1 MDPKAVYAV
10 TAKGSA
16 ELGEAGTSLSPTELR
31 MLVLV
36 DGRSTVAQVLKAAP
50 LLPEKTLTD
59 ALEKLARAG
68 LIAPAADIS
77 GVGLELTT
85 MPQAESE
92 SDAGLASL
100 KKHGYYVRILR
111 RGATRRKPPAGGKPA
126 PLSVLVVE
134 DDPQLAKLLRMFLQM
149 ENMAIRVA
157 ANRAEITA
165 ALSQVPAPDLVL
177 LDVMLPDADG
187 FEVLTQMR
195 QNEALKSVPV
205 IMCTGKATREAVL
218 DGLLRGADG
227 YITKPFEVDMVLKAV
242 KTVLGLR

>member
-1 MDPKAVYAV
+1 MDPKGVYAV

-16 ELGEAGTSLSPTELR
+16 ELGEAGTTLSPTELR

-50 LLPEKTLTD
+50 QLPEKTLTD

-68 LIAPAADIS
+68 YIAPAAETS
-77 GVGLELTT
+77 GIGLELTS
-85 MPQAESE
+85 MSQAESE

-111 RGATRRKPPAGGKPA
+111 RAAKPRKPA
-126 PLSVLVVE
+126 PGTKLNVLVVE
-134 DDPQLAKLLRMFLQM
+134 DDPQLAKLLKMFLQM
-149 ENMAIRVA
+149 ENFAIRVA
-157 ANRAEITA
+157 ANKEEIEV
-165 ALSQVPAPDLVL
+165 ALRTPPAPDLVL
-177 LDVMLPDADG
+177 LDVVLPDADG
-187 FEVLTQMR
+187 FEILARMR

-227 YITKPFEVDMVLKAV
+227 YITKPFDVDMVLKAV
-242 KTVLGLR
+242 KTVVGLR

>member
-1 MDPKAVYAV
+1 MDPKGVYAV

-16 ELGEAGTSLSPTELR
+16 ELGEAGTSLSPIELR
-31 MLVLV
+31 LLVLV

-68 LIAPAADIS
+68 YIAPAADTS
-77 GVGLELTT
+77 GIGLELTS
-85 MPQAESE
+85 MSQAESE
-92 SDAGLASL
+92 SDAGLDSL

-111 RGATRRKPPAGGKPA
+111 RAARPRQPAAGAKAEK
-126 PLSVLVVE
+126 LNVLVVE
-134 DDPQLAKLLRMFLQM
+134 DDPQLAKLLKMFLQM

-157 ANRAEITA
+157 GKREEIAA
-165 ALSQVPAPDLVL
+165 ALSQAPAPDLVL
-177 LDVMLPDADG
+177 LDVVLPDADG

-195 QNEALKSVPV
+195 QQEALKSVPV

-227 YITKPFEVDMVLKAV
+227 YITKPFDVDMVLKAV